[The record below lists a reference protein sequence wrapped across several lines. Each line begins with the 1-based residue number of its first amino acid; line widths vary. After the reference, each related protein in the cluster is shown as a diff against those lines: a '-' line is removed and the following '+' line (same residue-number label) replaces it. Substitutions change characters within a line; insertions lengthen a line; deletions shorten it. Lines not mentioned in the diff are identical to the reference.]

1 MTKTGTIKDVEPNG
15 LWNGLTKYKVSFA
28 DGNQYTFFAKGN
40 FKFSVG
46 DLITYEV
53 TNEEY
58 KNAKIPQDQYKKET
72 PAANTKPLLFSN
84 DTNQGVNAFA
94 ASPNT
99 KFISKDHLIVKQTCI
114 KAAAEFNASRSNVD
128 ANTVIADA
136 QLFFNFITQ

>member
-58 KNAKIPQDQYKKET
+58 KNAKIPQDQYKKE
-72 PAANTKPLLFSN
+72 ANTVAPKTF
-84 DTNQGVNAFA
+84 VN
-94 ASPNT
+94 SEPST
-99 KFISKDHLIVKQTCI
+99 TSYISKDHLIVKQTCI
-114 KAAAEFNASRSNVD
+114 KAAAEFNASRSNED

>member
-1 MTKTGTIKDVEPNG
+1 MTKTGKIKSVDPNG

-40 FKFSVG
+40 FKFDIG
-46 DLITYEV
+46 ETITYEV

-72 PAANTKPLLFSN
+72 PAANT
-84 DTNQGVNAFA
+84 GA
-94 ASPNT
+94 PNT
-99 KFISKDHLIVKQTCI
+99 FVNSQPAPTGYISKDHLIVRQTCI
-114 KAAAEFNASRSNVD
+114 KAAAEFNAGRSTAD
-128 ANTVIADA
+128 ANSVVEDA

>member
-58 KNAKIPQDQYKKET
+58 KNAKIPQDQYKKE
-72 PAANTKPLLFSN
+72 ANT
-84 DTNQGVNAFA
+84 VA
-94 ASPNT
+94 PNT
-99 KFISKDHLIVKQTCI
+99 FVNSQPAPTSYISKDHLIVKQTCI

>member
-1 MTKTGTIKDVEPNG
+1 MTKTGTIKNVEPNG

-72 PAANTKPLLFSN
+72 PSANT
-84 DTNQGVNAFA
+84 GA
-94 ASPNT
+94 PNT
-99 KFISKDHLIVKQTCI
+99 FANSQPAPTSYISKDHLIVKQTCI

>member
-72 PAANTKPLLFSN
+72 NTVAPKTFVNSEPAKTSY
-84 DTNQGVNAFA
+84 
-94 ASPNT
+94 
-99 KFISKDHLIVKQTCI
+99 ISKDHLIVKQTCI